1 MSMVMIITMIRMIDF
16 LDQKTS
22 ESDGQKYFVGAYGD
36 DNDGERGE
44 KKN

>member
-1 MSMVMIITMIRMIDF
+1 MMRMIEFWDY
-16 LDQKTS
+16 KTN
-22 ESDGQKYFVGAYGD
+22 EFDGQKYFVGAYGV

>member
-1 MSMVMIITMIRMIDF
+1 MIEFWDN
-16 LDQKTS
+16 KTN

-36 DNDGERGE
+36 ENDGERGD